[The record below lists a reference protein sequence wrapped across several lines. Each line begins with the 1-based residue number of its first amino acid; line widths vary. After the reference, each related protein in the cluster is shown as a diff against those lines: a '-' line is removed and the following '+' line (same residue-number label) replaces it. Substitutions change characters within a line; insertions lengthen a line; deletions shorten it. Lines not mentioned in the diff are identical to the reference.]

1 MSSSYHHCIII
12 ILIIMTI
19 VVTAIV
25 QTKTGFQINIFHF
38 RCWAGITA
46 VATKTHPVHK
56 SILNL
61 VPRLFLCKFVI
72 YDPGSIWGEKYV
84 ISHNA
89 GFNVI
94 WGGQRNTVEIQLL
107 CGGEIQKYV
116 NTAQCGCLWRVL
128 GLRDILRDTN
138 FYKLCFMPFA
148 THGRFRLPY

>member
-1 MSSSYHHCIII
+1 MFPIFNFGHHII

-19 VVTAIV
+19 EVTATV
-25 QTKTGFQINIFHF
+25 ETRTSFQIYIFSIF
-38 RCWAGITA
+38 AVAGITT

-94 WGGQRNTVEIQLL
+94 WEAREIQ
-107 CGGEIQKYV
+107 
-116 NTAQCGCLWRVL
+116 
-128 GLRDILRDTN
+128 
-138 FYKLCFMPFA
+138 
-148 THGRFRLPY
+148 

>member
-1 MSSSYHHCIII
+1 
-12 ILIIMTI
+12 MTI
-19 VVTAIV
+19 VVSAIV

-46 VATKTHPVHK
+46 MATKTHPVHK

-84 ISHNA
+84 ISHNT

-94 WGGQRNTVEIQLL
+94 REDREIQL
-107 CGGEIQKYV
+107 CFGKIQKYSSV
-116 NTAQCGCLWRVL
+116 RM
-128 GLRDILRDTN
+128 
-138 FYKLCFMPFA
+138 FMA
-148 THGRFRLPY
+148 SAGREIF

>member
-1 MSSSYHHCIII
+1 
-12 ILIIMTI
+12 MTI

-38 RCWAGITA
+38 RCWVGITA
-46 VATKTHPVHK
+46 MATKTHPVHK

-94 WGGQRNTVEIQLL
+94 WEAREIQ
-107 CGGEIQKYV
+107 
-116 NTAQCGCLWRVL
+116 
-128 GLRDILRDTN
+128 
-138 FYKLCFMPFA
+138 
-148 THGRFRLPY
+148 